1 VEVSITLLPSWIK
14 FIPCQRKRC
23 EHMEVKVIRSP
34 DRKKTIQ
41 AKIVGETLVVYLPL
55 GMHREEERKLIEKM
69 KQKIERKRLKN
80 QINKDDYLRKRFDEF
95 NDKYF
100 QGKLRMN
107 SIEFVTN
114 QERNRGSCTPAKGT
128 IRISHKLLNMPRW
141 VLDYVIIHEMTHLLQ
156 PDHSRAFWAKVGEYK
171 YTERARGFLMAK
183 GMDENEDETE
193 SNGGDA

>member
-1 VEVSITLLPSWIK
+1 
-14 FIPCQRKRC
+14 
-23 EHMEVKVIRSP
+23 MEVKVIRSP

-141 VLDYVIIHEMTHLLQ
+141 VLDYVIIHEMTHLLH

-171 YTERARGFLMAK
+171 YTERARGFLIAK